1 MHQTLFIVSRYTPVL
16 NSFYC
21 MLIRL
26 ALDWTPNTN
35 HTGFYVAL
43 AQGLYEQAG
52 LTVEITLPD
61 QDNYQMTPA
70 KRVAQGR
77 AELAINPSESVLSFQ
92 TNRVPLI
99 AVAALLARDA
109 STIATLQQSGID
121 RPQQLDG
128 KTYGSY
134 SARYED
140 EIIRQMIRNDG
151 GQGTFN
157 TQKPARLSLWQD
169 LLDGRVDAT
178 WIFHLWEGVEA
189 ATTGV
194 ALHEFRLADYGIPYG
209 YSPVLSTTRDWAAQH
224 AEELRRFL
232 EATNTGFQF
241 AVDQPDQAAQL
252 LQQTAKHPTLGDL
265 NFLQQS
271 QRVASDYYLNEAGR
285 WGVMDSSVW
294 QRFVDWLIEHQ
305 LLTDNVGA
313 LIDQMNAD
321 TLFTN
326 DYLPS
331 IPELIQP

>member
-1 MHQTLFIVSRYTPVL
+1 
-16 NSFYC
+16 

-52 LTVEITLPD
+52 LTVDIITPD
-61 QDNYQMTPA
+61 QDNYQTTPA
-70 KRVAQGR
+70 KRVSQGQ
-77 AELAINPSESVLSFQ
+77 ADLAIDPSESVLSYQ
-92 TNRVPLI
+92 INGVPLV

-109 STIATLQQSGID
+109 STIATLRSSGIN

-128 KTYGSY
+128 KVYGSY

-151 GQGTFN
+151 GQGTF
-157 TQKPARLSLWQD
+157 TSQKPARLSLWQA
-169 LLDGRVDAT
+169 LLDGQVDAT
-178 WIFHLWEGVEA
+178 WIFHPWEGVQ
-189 ATTGV
+189 ATVNGV
-194 ALHEFRLADYGIPYG
+194 ALNEFRLADYAIPYS
-209 YSPVLSTTRDWAAQH
+209 YSPVLTTTHDWAAQH

-232 EATNTGFQF
+232 DATNTGFQF
-241 AVDQPDQAAQL
+241 AVEQPDQAAQI

-265 NFLQQS
+265 TFLQQS
-271 QRVASDYYLNEAGR
+271 QRVASDYYLNGAGQ
-285 WGVMDSSVW
+285 WGMMDSNVW
-294 QRFVDWLIEHQ
+294 QQFVNWLIERQ

-313 LIDQMNAD
+313 PINQMDAD

-326 DYLPS
+326 EYLPNV
-331 IPELIQP
+331 PALVQP